1 MENRNGFHFCYCP
14 SALCSTNGVGRWS
27 RSKCNHAGGLRS
39 VLPMWVVISSILGRQ
54 PRKPWNSPEG
64 TVARRGSP
72 EIQGWANASEL
83 AAWLEL
89 EALVSGEFK
98 FLSQTGE
105 LSAESGSHRP
115 GSSQRFTKSKPKK
128 YFLHLLSFFSASF

>member
-1 MENRNGFHFCYCP
+1 MVFI
-14 SALCSTNGVGRWS
+14 SATVPLHCAAQMGWR
-27 RSKCNHAGGLRS
+27 GGQEVNVTMQAAS
-39 VLPMWVVISSILGRQ
+39 DQVLPMWVVISSILERQ

>member
-1 MENRNGFHFCYCP
+1 MVFI
-14 SALCSTNGVGRWS
+14 SATVPMRCAAQMGW
-27 RSKCNHAGGLRS
+27 GGGQEVS
-39 VLPMWVVISSILGRQ
+39 VSMQAASDQVLPMWVVISSILGRQ

-64 TVARRGSP
+64 TVAIGGSP
-72 EIQGWANASEL
+72 EIHSWANASEL

-98 FLSQTGE
+98 SLSQTGE
-105 LSAESGSHRP
+105 FSAESRSHRP
-115 GSSQRFTKSKPKK
+115 ETSQRFTKSKPKK